1 MTTVQ
6 GVWIYRKTHKE
17 EMPNTWT
24 KTATSLRSLN
34 KSYFQVTALLSQ
46 TMWIVRR
53 MRVESSTVQR
63 VCCYSRSWVEGAMI
77 DPSSSE
83 EESEEEHRHHHKHH
97 HRHEE
102 GEEGRNSHHRE
113 NRSDS
118 HHHSHHRHEEH
129 SGGLEVP
136 ASNASLPRYSITS
149 ALQSVLHTLTYCT
162 FITYINILT

>member
-1 MTTVQ
+1 
-6 GVWIYRKTHKE
+6 
-17 EMPNTWT
+17 
-24 KTATSLRSLN
+24 
-34 KSYFQVTALLSQ
+34 
-46 TMWIVRR
+46 
-53 MRVESSTVQR
+53 
-63 VCCYSRSWVEGAMI
+63 MI

-136 ASNASLPRYSITS
+136 ASNASLPRYSISHYNLFYIGTFS
-149 ALQSVLHTLTYCT
+149 LTY
-162 FITYINILT
+162 FDYLHKYSNVLVLRQYKYISKVLSSRMVCFGWKVLSQIYFCHNDKWSGKIGQKDLDHQNYRPLS